1 MIKLIIEDDEGKTTI
16 VPLIRDEITIGR
28 KEGNTIRL
36 TERNVSRR
44 HAKLLKQTS
53 QIYVEDLGSYNGI
66 KVNGNKIRGRV
77 PVTQG
82 DRIQIGDYTLAF
94 KFDGAAAAASAPDP
108 FEEMKTIPMERA
120 PVPEE
125 VAEGTTPDVQPPA
138 EADLQEAQTQP
149 MEQPEPAPAKPAGPA
164 PVPATEGADLVASPE
179 PEQFAQAV
187 VLSDVMFGAEFPL
200 NKATMVIGR
209 MPENDIVIDHRS
221 ISRHHAKIV
230 RDGNHYTIFD
240 LGSQNGI
247 VVNGEK
253 YDRVELRKGDIIDLG
268 HIRFRFVAPGE
279 VFDIESITAHKKSSK
294 MGLYVV
300 IGGIVVLAVILGIV
314 FWPPSNAKKR
324 SHASETTQPSVS
336 SGTIDAGTGQV
347 SPKVE
352 TLDYSKITMA
362 LAAKNWTTAISE
374 ADAFLSQHPADE
386 RAQQLKT
393 RAKAEQHNATVYQ
406 NLVSAWRKGHLNR
419 AAMLGKNFPKDS
431 VYQADLKT
439 IWPKVVEDYTKL
451 LLKRVKDLAK
461 QKRCAEVKIVARK
474 AIALNPEETRFQPI
488 ENSCGRSI
496 SVAARNTSRHHGSH
510 TTHVQPRNTTPPTTP
525 TPTEDPA
532 QKAAELGARARNA
545 YANNRF
551 SQAIS
556 LSRQSYRLRS
566 SSRMAFIVGMS
577 ACQTHRTSL
586 AKWAISHLGG
596 SYKRMVKT
604 TCANH
609 GITLP

>member
-66 KVNGNKIRGRV
+66 KVNGNKIKGRV
-77 PVTQG
+77 PVSQG

-94 KFDGAAAAASAPDP
+94 KFDGAAAAAAPDP

-125 VAEGTTPDVQPPA
+125 VSEESTPDVPVPA
-138 EADLQEAQTQP
+138 EADLQAAETQP
-149 MEQPEPAPAKPAGPA
+149 IAQPEPVAAEPA
-164 PVPATEGADLVASPE
+164 PPPAAVTEGADLVASPE
-179 PEQFAQAV
+179 PEQFAQVV
-187 VLSDVMFGAEFPL
+187 VLSEVKFGAEFPL
-200 NKATMVIGR
+200 DKATMVIGR

-230 RDGNHYTIFD
+230 RDGTHYTIFD

-279 VFDIESITAHKKSSK
+279 VFDVMSVRAHKKSSK

-300 IGGIVVLAVILGIV
+300 VGAITVVAVILGIV
-314 FWPPSNAKKR
+314 LWPSFKAKKR
-324 SHASETTQPSVS
+324 ASSNKTTQPAVS
-336 SGTIDAGTGQV
+336 DGTTDAGTGQV
-347 SPKVE
+347 TPRVE
-352 TLDYSKITMA
+352 ALDYSKIIKA
-362 LAAKNWTTAISE
+362 LAAKDWSLAITE
-374 ADAFLSQHPADE
+374 TDAFLSQHPGDE

-393 RAKAEQHNATVYQ
+393 RAKTEQHNATVYQ
-406 NLVSAWRKGHLNR
+406 NLVAAWRQGHLNR
-419 AAMLGKNFPKDS
+419 AAMPGHNFPKDS
-431 VYQADLKT
+431 VYQKDLKT
-439 IWPKVVEDYTKL
+439 MLPKVVEDYTKQ
-451 LLKRVKDLAK
+451 LLKRAKDLAK

-474 AIALNPEETRFQPI
+474 AIGLNPEETRLQPI
-488 ENSCGRSI
+488 ENACGKSTT
-496 SVAARNTSRHHGSH
+496 VAARNPSRHHGTH
-510 TTHVQPRNTTPPTTP
+510 TNHVQPRNTTPPTNP
-525 TPTEDPA
+525 TPPEDPA
-532 QKAAELGARARNA
+532 QKASELGSRARNA
-545 YANNRF
+545 YSENRF

-556 LSRQSYRLRS
+556 LARQSYRIKS

-586 AKWAISHLGG
+586 AKWAFSHLGG
-596 SYKRMVKT
+596 TYKRFVKS
-604 TCANH
+604 TCASH